1 MCCGADGRYSW
12 SLGHPRPAPWVK
24 KKIKHGRRAG
34 GTDTVMFTVLD
45 GDAELV
51 LGEGAEGDAPG
62 LCEIELVC
70 VVLSVA
76 QE

>member
-1 MCCGADGRYSW
+1 MQQ
-12 SLGHPRPAPWVK
+12 
-24 KKIKHGRRAG
+24 RARE
-34 GTDTVMFTVLD
+34 TDAVVFTVLD

-70 VVLSVA
+70 VILSVA
-76 QE
+76 QQ

>member
-1 MCCGADGRYSW
+1 
-12 SLGHPRPAPWVK
+12 
-24 KKIKHGRRAG
+24 
-34 GTDTVMFTVLD
+34 MFTVLD

>member
-1 MCCGADGRYSW
+1 
-12 SLGHPRPAPWVK
+12 
-24 KKIKHGRRAG
+24 
-34 GTDTVMFTVLD
+34 MFTVLD

-51 LGEGAEGDAPG
+51 LGEDAEGDAPG